1 MAADFIERFR
11 DFCGRSKALTAIA
24 GINIA
29 LGISL
34 WIISLF
40 TGEQGA
46 GAATLHRTF
55 ALSGDFHTFLTHPWT
70 LFTYMVTQFSLLHLL
85 FNVIWLF
92 WFGRLS
98 LYALGERQ
106 LLSLYL
112 GGGVTGGIV
121 YLISGL
127 AGAVAPGASLC
138 GASASVLSLMAAV
151 AITIPDHRM
160 NLLLFGE
167 VKMKWLCLVCI
178 ILSFVGLGGASGT
191 YGGQLAHIGGVGFGA
206 AFGIL
211 RKYRSQIS
219 ETIEEWNGKR
229 KMSQKRSSRERN
241 AAEVIRQAKGS
252 LCDHNRLD
260 QLLDKIRVSGY
271 SSLSAMEKR
280 ELDAISRRL
289 RENDKTNE

>member
-1 MAADFIERFR
+1 MGAAFIERFR
-11 DFCGRSKALTAIA
+11 YFCGRSKALTAIA

-29 LGISL
+29 LGVSL
-34 WIISLF
+34 WIVSLF
-40 TGEQGA
+40 TGEHGA
-46 GAATLHRTF
+46 GAATLHRIF

-85 FNVIWLF
+85 FNVLWLF
-92 WFGRLS
+92 WFGRLT

-106 LLSLYL
+106 FLTLYI

-127 AGAVAPGASLC
+127 AGAVASGASLC

-178 ILSFVGLGGASGT
+178 ILSFVGLGGDSGT

-206 AFGIL
+206 VFGII
-211 RKYRSQIS
+211 RKNRTRIS
-219 ETIEEWNGKR
+219 EIFGKWR
-229 KMSQKRSSRERN
+229 EKKTMEQKRSSRERN

-260 QLLDKIRVSGY
+260 QLLDKIRISGY
-271 SSLSAMEKR
+271 SSLSEMEKR